1 LGVQHQPLHVKK
13 LRGIRRMPTG
23 RFGEAAAAG
32 LRRSRA
38 SEAVRGYAPLN
49 RAGNNW
55 RHVSSFALLGLLLL
69 PATQKYVQWEGSTL
83 PMIFFTVMGFV
94 QCALWLVGKD
104 RARLGLGLT
113 LLFGAAMSKFEG
125 FIFLALVASWILL
138 LPSARPSLKPL
149 PRLWRVLGFCLLT
162 ALPFICLRLQ
172 IPTLNYESSLVGHIL
187 HHPTTLFSTFANWAR
202 LFQIELV
209 RLFVNPDFANWN
221 GEGGRLHWIGK
232 WDGLSSLYNHATL
245 GLGWLC
251 LLMTLAL
258 WFAIPA
264 RRQVIVWI
272 LAMLVGATVA
282 LSGVFVS
289 FVSIQSLSEVIGYT
303 NDDGGGRYL
312 LPLLLAWFSTI
323 LTMFFA
329 NASSATTADRSLPA
343 LKHGYWLAVG
353 ALLILALGAFVL
365 PKNESPLPKN
375 PLPSAAATSSPNVSE
390 INPPVDPDLQ
400 TRMDLATQLD
410 SAGKF
415 AEALQESREVVRLYP
430 NDAHALN
437 NLAWRL
443 ATIPKLEL
451 RNGKEAVQFA
461 SKAVELTGQQQP
473 ICIRTLAAAYAQ
485 DGQFAKAVEMA
496 KKARAVALLA
506 GMVEEAAINEDLL
519 KQCSAAAIG
528 LTNGP

>member
-1 LGVQHQPLHVKK
+1 
-13 LRGIRRMPTG
+13 
-23 RFGEAAAAG
+23 
-32 LRRSRA
+32 
-38 SEAVRGYAPLN
+38 
-49 RAGNNW
+49 
-55 RHVSSFALLGLLLL
+55 
-69 PATQKYVQWEGSTL
+69 
-83 PMIFFTVMGFV
+83 
-94 QCALWLVGKD
+94 
-104 RARLGLGLT
+104 
-113 LLFGAAMSKFEG
+113 
-125 FIFLALVASWILL
+125 
-138 LPSARPSLKPL
+138 
-149 PRLWRVLGFCLLT
+149 LGFCLLT

-187 HHPTTLFSTFANWAR
+187 HHPTTLLSTLANWAR

-251 LLMTLAL
+251 LLMTVAL

-303 NDDGGGRYL
+303 NDDAGGRYL
-312 LPLLLAWFSTI
+312 LPVLLAWFSTI

-329 NASSATTADRSLPA
+329 NASSATTADRGLPP

-353 ALLILALGAFVL
+353 ALLIVALGVFVL
-365 PKNESPLPKN
+365 PKNESPSPKN

-400 TRMDLATQLD
+400 TRMDLATQLE
-410 SAGKF
+410 STGKF
-415 AEALQESREVVRLYP
+415 AEALQESREAVRLYP

-451 RNGKEAVQFA
+451 RNGREAVQFA

-485 DGQFAKAVEMA
+485 DGQFTKAVEMA